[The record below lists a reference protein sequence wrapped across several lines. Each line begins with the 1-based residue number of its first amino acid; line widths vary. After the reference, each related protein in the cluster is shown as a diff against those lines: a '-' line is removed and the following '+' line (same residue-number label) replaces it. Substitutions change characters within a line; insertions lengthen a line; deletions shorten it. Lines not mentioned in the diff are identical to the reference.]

1 MFRPAKPPTTL
12 VTTLFL
18 LTQGGLLLTAG
29 RWSAAPHLP
38 LPYLFALLCL
48 IATAMTVRRWLA
60 VETRSAGVLLL
71 LAGQLGLLVL
81 SGNGIRQV
89 ATDPEQWRLAQQEVL
104 TATADEQA
112 DLVERIASLLVELG
126 DVAREKVAE
135 YDVVA
140 APFVLIP
147 QLRALWDERFPQEK
161 RFRLAMS
168 LWYGGERIGWDDWTL
183 PLPLET
189 SETGEAGSWD
199 VVQERREGW
208 YWRRFQALAVAGP
221 TPVFLEMQMR
231 LAPATETDPGLV
243 PAASGLELSR
253 GDVTV
258 YRVEV
263 VQESG
268 PPREQW
274 RGDAEHGL
282 QLTRDLELGA
292 THKSEDR
299 ARLRLVLHS
308 ASLRVQQHRQASGQL
323 MMSLL
328 AWTVAVVGFGWTVR
342 GAAGLLLGCWFARA
356 LLVGVDFF
364 RWAQPA
370 LLGLQLPARPGGLSS
385 LIDPAYFATPYA
397 GGWFASAADAL
408 LTAALVAGSFWM
420 VARAIFPRRSLTEP
434 DGQQPTPEA
443 GRLWTAIAFGL
454 LAGCLLFCLRFVIH
468 EIVVNANARLI
479 GPSVP
484 VRFLSFWAL
493 HLVLLLV
500 TGSVTG
506 LLAAL
511 ATRWRFRHRR
521 WLAVVLVLVGCLPTW
536 FLMPDVSPLTAM
548 TVAGV
553 ACLLWWLAPFLLSRE
568 ISLRRLAVIAP
579 VLLTV
584 IWNYSVLAEA
594 YGRVEQEW
602 LLRKGDLIV
611 LAQEDWIQFLMEDVL
626 AEMSVSPPAVS
637 SPDSYS
643 WPANDMW
650 QNRAAYDLWRQSAVH
665 DLGLPCLVEIL
676 DADGYTESLFTAGF
690 LGDFSYEVSLRSE
703 WRASQ
708 AAGLTNQP
716 TIWLQTES
724 RRYLTGKERLL
735 RGEVERSRT
744 GGWIRLEMPIQSE
757 RITTILSQLVGAP
770 SYAIRDGYRPRAEVD
785 RPLLLLRGADS
796 GWLDAGSGSFPD
808 NISEPAVADLR
819 SGRSDWGVVR
829 VAGKVYRCL
838 WRPLP
843 VAMAE
848 AEGEGFLLGLLIP
861 SLSDLLLDLSR
872 LLLLDLF
879 LLVVLAGSLLGW
891 RPWRKRRPGPYL
903 GFQERFLTGYLILG
917 LLLLSLAGM
926 FIDRLNLQ
934 RLVGEA
940 RQQTRDGLTAGMAQ
954 LQGLLGEQ
962 ARSLA
967 ESDYI
972 ADLLANRLAGQRPLG
987 PFSARQGMVFTS
999 GGQLLLDETLSD
1011 LDAVEAANLLATA
1024 RRAPLLV
1031 MDDGGQLYLGT
1042 TVPIDLSAVLPD
1054 SLPGTVAD
1062 SVATGRGEET
1072 ESRVLASQDGFFFYR
1087 QRVDTDLL
1095 AGLADIIQGEVTL
1108 RIGGE
1113 TVLSSHPE
1121 RVFSGTTPLMVPPD
1135 MMRSLRRHPFNPYL
1149 YATPG
1154 TRLSFTG
1161 CMALPVLAFEATRPE
1176 LQPRRTP
1183 AVLAVKFPA
1192 RERDFGLQ
1200 REQTVLYLAG
1210 LASLILI
1217 TAALLALVMTWN
1229 IFGPVRVLVT
1239 ATRRL
1244 AGGDFAAPLPEMGRD
1259 EIGTLARSFGTM
1271 RDELRQAQAAIEQR
1285 ERFLTTVLNR
1295 ISVGVAVFDVEGEV
1309 VVLNPAGKSIL
1320 ETFFSS
1326 SADGE
1331 ESTAQKLLTAFRELL
1346 GPREEGDGEL
1356 RSHNGRNTLRGR
1368 LAPLA
1373 LPEGRRDTIIVF
1385 EDVTEFLNTK
1395 RLALNAELARQV
1407 AHEIKNP
1414 LTPIQLSVQLLQQA
1428 YDDRSDDLD
1437 RIVKETV
1444 RQVLEQVTLLRSIAT
1459 EFSLLGRPGDLECM
1473 PLDLPTLVEKV
1484 LNSYQARIAGAETP
1498 PLIPVMEPPSDR
1510 ADSAPVV
1517 GPMVHLETRTV
1528 PPVLAHTESLV
1539 KVLGNLME
1547 NSLDAKD
1554 ASDRLVIQVAWQVA
1568 AESVTLRWEDNGPGI
1583 PSEVADR
1590 LFDPYFSTKSR
1601 GTGLG
1606 LAICRNLLDKMGG
1619 RINLRNR
1626 SDGQGA
1632 VAEVTLPRADDET
1645 SDTGADTVPSGNSG

>member
-1 MFRPAKPPTTL
+1 M
-12 VTTLFL
+12 
-18 LTQGGLLLTAG
+18 
-29 RWSAAPHLP
+29 
-38 LPYLFALLCL
+38 LC
-48 IATAMTVRRWLA
+48 
-60 VETRSAGVLLL
+60 
-71 LAGQLGLLVL
+71 
-81 SGNGIRQV
+81 
-89 ATDPEQWRLAQQEVL
+89 
-104 TATADEQA
+104 
-112 DLVERIASLLVELG
+112 
-126 DVAREKVAE
+126 
-135 YDVVA
+135 
-140 APFVLIP
+140 
-147 QLRALWDERFPQEK
+147 
-161 RFRLAMS
+161 
-168 LWYGGERIGWDDWTL
+168 
-183 PLPLET
+183 
-189 SETGEAGSWD
+189 
-199 VVQERREGW
+199 
-208 YWRRFQALAVAGP
+208 
-221 TPVFLEMQMR
+221 
-231 LAPATETDPGLV
+231 
-243 PAASGLELSR
+243 
-253 GDVTV
+253 
-258 YRVEV
+258 
-263 VQESG
+263 
-268 PPREQW
+268 
-274 RGDAEHGL
+274 
-282 QLTRDLELGA
+282 
-292 THKSEDR
+292 
-299 ARLRLVLHS
+299 
-308 ASLRVQQHRQASGQL
+308 
-323 MMSLL
+323 LL
-328 AWTVAVVGFGWTVR
+328 AWTVAMVGFGWTVW
-342 GAAGLLLGCWFARA
+342 GAVGVLFGCWLARA

-370 LLGLQLPARPGGLSS
+370 LLGLQLPARPGGVTS

-434 DGQQPTPEA
+434 DGERTPA
-443 GRLWTAIAFGL
+443 VTGRLWAAITFGL

-468 EIVVNANARLI
+468 EIVANANARLI

-506 LLAAL
+506 LLSAL
-511 ATRWRFRHRR
+511 ATRWRFRRRR
-521 WLAVVLVLVGCLPTW
+521 WLALGLVLLGCLPAW
-536 FLMPDVSPLTAM
+536 FLIPDASPLF
-548 TVAGV
+548 TVTMVGV
-553 ACLLWWLAPFLLSRE
+553 VCLLWWLAPFLLSRE

-594 YGRVEQEW
+594 YGQAEKQW
-602 LLRKGDLIV
+602 LQRKGDLIV

-626 AEMSVSPPAVS
+626 AEMSISASATVSAE
-637 SPDSYS
+637 DYS

-650 QNRAAYDLWRQSAVH
+650 QNRAAYDLWRQSAIH

-690 LGDFSYEVSLRSE
+690 LGDFSYEVSSRAE

-716 TIWLQTES
+716 TIWLQTEG

-735 RGEVERSRT
+735 RGEVERSLNS
-744 GGWIRLEMPIQSE
+744 GWIRLELPIQSE

-770 SYAIRDGYRPRAEVD
+770 SDPIRDGYRPRAEVD

-796 GWLDAGSGSFPD
+796 GWLDAGSGAFPD
-808 NISEPAVADLR
+808 AVSEPEVADLR
-819 SGRSDWGVVR
+819 AGRSDWGVVE
-829 VAGKVYRCL
+829 VAGNVYRCL

-843 VAMAE
+843 VALAE
-848 AEGEGFLLGLLIP
+848 AAGEGFLLGLLVP

-891 RPWRKRRPGPYL
+891 RMWRQRRPGPFL

-917 LLLLSLAGM
+917 LLLLALAGM

-940 RQQTRDGLTAGMAQ
+940 RQQTQDGLTAGMAQ

-962 ARSLA
+962 ARALA

-987 PFSARQGMVFTS
+987 PFYARQGMVFTS

-1011 LDAVEAANLLATA
+1011 LDETEAANLLATA
-1024 RRAPLLV
+1024 RQAPLLV

-1054 SLPGTVAD
+1054 SVPVAAPDTVATERSD
-1062 SVATGRGEET
+1062 DT
-1072 ESRVLASQDGFFFYR
+1072 ESRIVASQDGFFFYR

-1121 RVFSGTTPLMVPPD
+1121 RVFSGTTPLMVPPA

-1149 YATPG
+1149 YATPA

-1161 CMALPVLAFEATRPE
+1161 CMALPVLAFAVERSE

-1244 AGGDFAAPLPEMGRD
+1244 AGGDYAAPLPDVGRD

-1285 ERFLTTVLNR
+1285 ERFLTTV
-1295 ISVGVAVFDVEGEV
+1295 G
-1309 VVLNPAGKSIL
+1309 
-1320 ETFFSS
+1320 
-1326 SADGE
+1326 
-1331 ESTAQKLLTAFRELL
+1331 AQ
-1346 GPREEGDGEL
+1346 
-1356 RSHNGRNTLRGR
+1356 S
-1368 LAPLA
+1368 
-1373 LPEGRRDTIIVF
+1373 
-1385 EDVTEFLNTK
+1385 
-1395 RLALNAELARQV
+1395 
-1407 AHEIKNP
+1407 
-1414 LTPIQLSVQLLQQA
+1414 
-1428 YDDRSDDLD
+1428 
-1437 RIVKETV
+1437 
-1444 RQVLEQVTLLRSIAT
+1444 
-1459 EFSLLGRPGDLECM
+1459 
-1473 PLDLPTLVEKV
+1473 
-1484 LNSYQARIAGAETP
+1484 
-1498 PLIPVMEPPSDR
+1498 
-1510 ADSAPVV
+1510 
-1517 GPMVHLETRTV
+1517 
-1528 PPVLAHTESLV
+1528 
-1539 KVLGNLME
+1539 
-1547 NSLDAKD
+1547 
-1554 ASDRLVIQVAWQVA
+1554 
-1568 AESVTLRWEDNGPGI
+1568 
-1583 PSEVADR
+1583 
-1590 LFDPYFSTKSR
+1590 
-1601 GTGLG
+1601 
-1606 LAICRNLLDKMGG
+1606 GG
-1619 RINLRNR
+1619 RIHSGDVLCDQCR
-1626 SDGQGA
+1626 GQGING
-1632 VAEVTLPRADDET
+1632 PET
-1645 SDTGADTVPSGNSG
+1645 AHGVQGTGRPS